1 MVILHSLIASAVSR
15 LQESKVLELVREA
28 QAREQNPFVILDEV
42 RAGLEAVGDI
52 YNQGNYFLADL
63 IMAAEIFMEVQD
75 LVLGTIIQEHPGP
88 PQVVFGTV
96 ETDIHDIGK
105 NITIAIMRSCGLR
118 VLDLGVN
125 VPPRVFL
132 KNIQDTRAPILCLS
146 GLISQSYDAMKK
158 IIRLLDKESLRP
170 ATTVIIGGLVNEEVR
185 NYTGADHWVKD
196 CAVGAALCKKLLS
209 SNDRSHQMT
218 GS

>member
-1 MVILHSLIASAVSR
+1 MAISHSLITSAVSR
-15 LQESKVLELVREA
+15 LQEAKALELVREA
-28 QAREQNPFVILDEV
+28 MARDQDHFLIMEEV

-63 IMAAEIFMEVQD
+63 IMVAEIFMEVQE
-75 LVLGTIIQEHPGP
+75 LVFGAKIPVEPGP
-88 PQVVFGTV
+88 PQVIIGTV

-105 NITIAIMRSCGLR
+105 NITIATMRSCGLR

-132 KNIQDTRAPILCLS
+132 KSIQDTRAPILCLS

-158 IIRLLDKESLRP
+158 TVRLLGRDSLRP
-170 ATTVIIGGLVNEEVR
+170 ATKVIIGGLVNEEVR
-185 NYTGADHWVKD
+185 KYTGADRWVKD
-196 CAVGAALCKKLLS
+196 CAVGTTLCKEILS
-209 SNDRSHQMT
+209 SNNRSCQMT